1 MLKKIWWLLFKKKKT
16 VYKIRLNEDNFV
28 VKLYI
33 IVIYFDNMKNL
44 YYVLCQQID

>member
-1 MLKKIWWLLFKKKKT
+1 MIIIQKKNSLQD
-16 VYKIRLNEDNFV
+16 KIEEDNFV